1 MTSSLQILY
10 FLAITLAPPGTHHIT
25 VTGGSETYA
34 WDRGD
39 SAKDVTDHAYD
50 WAAVDP
56 RQVLV
61 SNEIV
66 PENISRAEKA
76 VVDVSHHNQTPH
88 FVLQFDPRH
97 QLQKN
102 SQGYVY
108 VVRPGAANEKFYSFI
123 FRP

>member
-25 VTGGSETYA
+25 VSGGSETYA

-39 SAKDVTDHAYD
+39 SAKDVTDRAYD

-61 SNEIV
+61 NNKIV
-66 PENISRAEKA
+66 PENISQAEKA
-76 VVDVSHHNQTPH
+76 VVDVSHRNWAPH
-88 FVLQFDPRH
+88 FVLEFDPQH

>member
-34 WDRGD
+34 WDMGD
-39 SAKDVTDHAYD
+39 SAKDVTACAYD
-50 WAAVDP
+50 HNAVNP
-56 RQVLV
+56 GQVLV
-61 SNEIV
+61 SNGIV
-66 PENISRAEKA
+66 PENVSQAEKA
-76 VVDVSHHNQTPH
+76 VLDVSHHNWTPH